1 VEDSVPVTHVR
12 NEGDGPGAWDR
23 ELLEL
28 HKPWLMSYLLAA
40 CGDYHRAEDLV
51 EETFMT
57 AYRKRDSFEQGTSFG
72 GWLRGIARRHLL
84 EAARAAKRQPIPFG
98 NEILVKIED
107 EIDRKQRE
115 DTALDFWERQKRA
128 LKACLARLSAKVRRV
143 IRMRYLENVSSKD
156 VARTLGASVSAVDVA
171 CHRGRAAL
179 AECVR
184 TRLAAEE

>member
-1 VEDSVPVTHVR
+1 MTNGR
-12 NEGDGPGAWDR
+12 NEGGGPGAWDR
-23 ELLEL
+23 ELLEM

-40 CGDYHRAEDLV
+40 CGDYHRAEDLL

-57 AYRKRDSFEQGTSFG
+57 AYRKRDTFTQGTSFG
-72 GWLRGIARRHLL
+72 GWLREIARRHLL

-98 NEILVKIED
+98 HDLLVKIED
-107 EIDRKQRE
+107 EIDSKQQE

-128 LKACLARLSAKVRRV
+128 LKACLARLSAKLRRV

-184 TRLAAEE
+184 TRLAGEE